1 MRRTAR
7 ALSLAAAVGTVLG
20 VLTPTASADPSAE
33 VSPGSAAPGG
43 TVTVSVLC
51 DPADGPPP
59 KTLEAASEAFD
70 EGVVELEQVT
80 GGDAEESGPV
90 YRGTADIQDA
100 GASGDPDET
109 GGSDETRGPDETGE
123 TGDTEDRAG
132 AGDEAS
138 EGTSDEEA
146 EAGADDVEDTGDD
159 LDEAE
164 DAGDE
169 AEDAGSPADGAPGTL
184 GAFGAPDTVGTAGEG
199 PARTVEG
206 TCPAAPGEK
215 GEPWNAAFTVAARHP
230 GGSGATPPSH
240 EPSPSHKP
248 FPPRKPS
255 PSYEP
260 SPSRKPSP
268 PPAPSSSA
276 CSGPERAHCGR
287 SEVPRGVRA
296 GAGGGFTDSVPA
308 LVAGGL
314 LIAAAFG
321 AAAHR
326 LYRDRST
333 RTDG

>member
-20 VLTPTASADPSAE
+20 VLAPTASADPSAE

-100 GASGDPDET
+100 GTSGDPDET

-138 EGTSDEEA
+138 EGTFDEEA

-164 DAGDE
+164 GAGDE
-169 AEDAGSPADGAPGTL
+169 IEGAGSPADGAPGTL
-184 GAFGAPDTVGTAGEG
+184 GVFGAPDTVGTAGEG

-240 EPSPSHKP
+240 EPSPSRKP

-255 PSYEP
+255 DSYEP

-296 GAGGGFTDSVPA
+296 GTGGGFTDSVPA

-326 LYRDRST
+326 LYRDRSI